1 MNRDTD
7 IQKKVDDAMDS
18 LLGIERQEPGPFFFT
33 RVQARLMKEKKNIWE
48 STARTVTRPAFAV
61 LSIALIVLVNSF
73 VVLSVTADQERIHHS
88 EVAIADEYRSTNSFY
103 DLENVMP

>member
-1 MNRDTD
+1 MNRNTE
-7 IQKKVDDAMDS
+7 IQRKVENVMES
-18 LLGIERQEPGPFFFT
+18 LSGIERQEPAPFFYT
-33 RVQARLMKEKKNIWE
+33 RVQARLMKQKKNFWE
-48 STARTVTRPAFAV
+48 STARTITRPAFAF

-73 VVLSVTADQERIHHS
+73 VVLSITADQAKPERS